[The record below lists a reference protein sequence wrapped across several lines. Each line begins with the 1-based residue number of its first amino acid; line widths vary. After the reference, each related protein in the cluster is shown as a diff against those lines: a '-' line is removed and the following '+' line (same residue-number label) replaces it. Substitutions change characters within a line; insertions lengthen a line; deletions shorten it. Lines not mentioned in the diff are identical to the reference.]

1 MILKRIYKLLR
12 SAFILPIFLVLATA
26 SAQEGIVIYP
36 GQTTTHSV
44 DQQAGVAYTWEI
56 YDDANNVNFA
66 KQPGNCPEDKARFS
80 DGDNTGHQVE
90 ITWMV
95 PGTYFV
101 KVTARDDCSE
111 NLKVFLIT
119 VSDDLPIA
127 RFQQPESICI
137 GDFGE
142 LNMELYGEGPFT
154 VQYTDGNNIY
164 LLENIESETYSII
177 VNPEF
182 TTTYTIL
189 SVRDARDIENNET
202 SDPVTLE
209 VLPRPVTS
217 PIIRYVP

>member
-12 SAFILPIFLVLATA
+12 SALILPIFLVLATA
-26 SAQEGIVIYP
+26 NAQDGTVVYP
-36 GQTTTHSV
+36 GQTTTLSV
-44 DQQAGVAYTWEI
+44 AQQAGVTYTWEI
-56 YDDANNVNFA
+56 YDDASNVNFA
-66 KQPGNCPEDKARFS
+66 KQAGNCPDDKARFS
-80 DGDNTGHQVE
+80 EGDNTGHQVE
-90 ITWMV
+90 ISWFV

-111 NLKVFLIT
+111 NLKVYIIN

-127 RFQQPESICI
+127 RFRHPESICI
-137 GDFGE
+137 GEYGE
-142 LNMELYGEGPFT
+142 LTMELFGEGPFT
-154 VQYTDGNNIY
+154 VEYTDGSNIY
-164 LLENIESETYSII
+164 TLEDIESETYSII

-189 SVRDARDIENNET
+189 SVRDARDIENNEIT
-202 SDPVTLE
+202 DPVTLE